1 VSITAGSGK
10 SDWKQ
15 LKLILTI
22 IATGFAVE
30 TNWGTY
36 SRLDLEIRF
45 RLCTIKINTN
55 LFFFPQKK
63 INTNLIRVLRFETT
77 PRAHYF

>member
-45 RLCTIKINTN
+45 RLCTIKIST
-55 LFFFPQKK
+55 K
-63 INTNLIRVLRFETT
+63 
-77 PRAHYF
+77 